1 MSAPI
6 QAVKGYDFFLTEL
19 NRQLK
24 QRPQDTVEDVPV
36 PAGGDTPLN
45 AALRVATVLSRH
57 AQPVTIQEL
66 ARIQGYGTVPLVK
79 HLSLL
84 EKLGAVRIDLDR
96 DTVTLTDDGRAFAA
110 LGSEGAGG

>member
-24 QRPQDTVEDVPV
+24 QRPQDKVEEVSPTSV
-36 PAGGDTPLN
+36 GGDTLA
-45 AALRVATVLSRH
+45 AALRIATVLSRH
-57 AQPVTIQEL
+57 AQPVTIPDL
-66 ARIQGYGTVPLVK
+66 AHTLGYTTVPLVK

-84 EKLGAVRIDLDR
+84 EKLGAVRIDLDH
-96 DTVTLTDDGRAFAA
+96 DTVALTDDGRAVAA
-110 LGSEGAGG
+110 LRSEGAGG